1 MTYASKGILIKT
13 VSKKLSSK
21 QILHHVHLEV
31 QPGETVGI
39 TGENGSGKT
48 TLLRM
53 IAGII
58 YADQGEVYVN
68 GKKIHPGFVGNI
80 PASIGILIEHPAFLP
95 QFTGFENLYMLAGI
109 RNKIS
114 KQTIKD
120 CMNQVGLDPN
130 NRKLVKSYSVGMR
143 QRLGIAQA
151 IMEQPQVLLLDE
163 PTNGLDEAGLEMFF
177 DVWSEQVQRKTAII
191 LVSHQKNEIKQ
202 YCDKVYHIEHGSLSL
217 SQENRTYRWKIVLEN
232 MEVLERMYEVTPA
245 LQLTDRVHGYPACM
259 ITGTWE
265 NRAQVENYLKQN
277 NIVAVEVNGIPI

>member
-1 MTYASKGILIKT
+1 MPYESKGILIKT
-13 VSKKLSSK
+13 VSKKLGRK
-21 QILHHVHLEV
+21 QILQHVHLEV

-48 TLLRM
+48 TLLRI

-68 GKKIHPGFVGNI
+68 RKKIQPGFVGNI
-80 PASIGILIEHPAFLP
+80 PTSIGILIEHPAFLP

-114 KQTIKD
+114 KQTITD
-120 CMNQVGLDPN
+120 CMQQVGLDPN

-163 PTNGLDEAGLEMFF
+163 PTNGLDEAGLTMFYEL
-177 DVWSEQVQRKTAII
+177 WSEQVQRKTAII
-191 LVSHQKNEIKQ
+191 LVSHQKSEIQQ
-202 YCDKVYHIEHGSLSL
+202 YCDKVYLIEHGHLSL
-217 SQENRTYRWKIVLEN
+217 SQEHRTSSWTIVLKS
-232 MEVLERMYEVTPA
+232 MEELERMYQVTPT
-245 LQLTDRVHGYPACM
+245 LQLTDRVHGNPAC
-259 ITGTWE
+259 IISGTWE
-265 NRAQVENYLKQN
+265 NRAQVDHYLKQN
-277 NIVAVEVNGIPI
+277 NIVAVEVNIRT